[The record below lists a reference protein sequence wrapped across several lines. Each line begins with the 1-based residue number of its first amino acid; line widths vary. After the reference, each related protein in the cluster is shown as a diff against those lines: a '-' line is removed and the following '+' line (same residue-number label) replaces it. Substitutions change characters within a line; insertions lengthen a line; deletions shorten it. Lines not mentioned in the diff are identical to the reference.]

1 MSVSRG
7 TQASRWREPGAQ
19 PGKNGK
25 DQRSLGFVDK
35 LGVTGSSPVPPIS
48 DVVTVTTERPA
59 NERIVLFRSLIDETG
74 HRTAHR
80 IHQMLRLPRGCA
92 PGSDERRATSPSES
106 GAESAIPRRCDDV
119 ARRRLRFG

>member
-1 MSVSRG
+1 M
-7 TQASRWREPGAQ
+7 AQ
-19 PGKNGK
+19 PVGHLES
-25 DQRSLGFVDK
+25 QFDK

-48 DVVTVTTERPA
+48 DLVTVTTERPA

-106 GAESAIPRRCDDV
+106 GAESTIPRRCDDV
-119 ARRRLRFG
+119 ARRMLRSG